1 MGHVFKITNKTVFR
15 NLSNIYDGA
24 LLWKYLII
32 RLQCLNMNAAY
43 NKDLKVHQLYEKVYP
58 YSQLHK
64 KNFLQVAM
72 KLVKLIKETENQHEI
87 NSEIAKSK
95 NVYVIMFML

>member
-1 MGHVFKITNKTVFR
+1 
-15 NLSNIYDGA
+15 
-24 LLWKYLII
+24 
-32 RLQCLNMNAAY
+32 MNAAY

-58 YSQLHK
+58 YSQSHK

>member
-1 MGHVFKITNKTVFR
+1 M
-15 NLSNIYDGA
+15 
-24 LLWKYLII
+24 
-32 RLQCLNMNAAY
+32 
-43 NKDLKVHQLYEKVYP
+43 HQLYEKVYP
-58 YSQLHK
+58 YSQSHK

-72 KLVKLIKETENQHEI
+72 KLVKSIKETENQHEI